1 MLLAVLMAALTT
13 ARTKER
19 KPKADIPPPAS
30 SEQSSAV
37 GLATNITGAG
47 FFFLE
52 CRNCHLKLHICYFI
66 TFEVSAQLIIETICQ
81 NNLEELSLCPPS
93 GVPGK

>member
-37 GLATNITGAG
+37 GLAMNITGAG
-47 FFFLE
+47 FFFL
-52 CRNCHLKLHICYFI
+52 
-66 TFEVSAQLIIETICQ
+66 
-81 NNLEELSLCPPS
+81 LELEI
-93 GVPGK
+93 VT